1 VPTQD
6 AVVLLALRAAS
17 EREKLPQRR
26 RRLRWRQM
34 PRTPNKDRPTTT
46 ENRMA
51 SRQIKMPAKD
61 DAEKS
66 PEANEVFSQRKRP
79 ELGRYLL
86 QVDRQTKGSYTTSNA
101 AQAAAS
107 AIKTGHPVVQ
117 VSVYDAVD
125 HTYTIV
131 EAPAAPAA

>member
-1 VPTQD
+1 
-6 AVVLLALRAAS
+6 
-17 EREKLPQRR
+17 
-26 RRLRWRQM
+26 
-34 PRTPNKDRPTTT
+34 
-46 ENRMA
+46 MA
-51 SRQIKMPAKD
+51 SRQIKMPVKD

-66 PEANEVFSQRKRP
+66 PEANDVFSQRKRP

-107 AIKTGHPVVQ
+107 AIKPGHPVVQ

-125 HTYTIV
+125 HIYTIV
-131 EAPAAPAA
+131 EVPAAPAA